1 MHPLLRSIPYFLFFV
16 FYWVAEALF
25 VPYLGLYFE
34 LRGMNSVQIGMLNGL
49 FYVVTIVSAMTIGYF
64 ADKTRRPRHAGKG
77 EWATGNGKKGDSYL
91 CRF

>member
-1 MHPLLRSIPYFLFFV
+1 MSETNRMHPLLRSIPYFLFFI

-49 FYVVTIVSAMTIGYF
+49 FYVCLLYTSRCV
-64 ADKTRRPRHAGKG
+64 
-77 EWATGNGKKGDSYL
+77 
-91 CRF
+91 